1 MQELRRVRSG
11 IMSEN
16 DNMCTMHDLLDAQY
30 VFDTAKDESYL
41 RRVVMP
47 LETLLTNF
55 KRIVVKVIMFH
66 PTITITRVYCYK
78 FVEMYTS
85 TTTTSTTTAP
95 FLIILTIRTYYLT
108 VLLTHTVTKYI
119 HTYIHT

>member
-30 VFDTAKDESYL
+30 LFDTAKDETYL

-55 KRIVVKVIMFH
+55 KRIVVKV
-66 PTITITRVYCYK
+66 TD
-78 FVEMYTS
+78 
-85 TTTTSTTTAP
+85 
-95 FLIILTIRTYYLT
+95 TYY
-108 VLLTHTVTKYI
+108 HYYYYYI
-119 HTYIHT
+119 

>member
-55 KRIVVKVIMFH
+55 KRIVVKVIMFSSH
-66 PTITITRVYCYK
+66 
-78 FVEMYTS
+78 
-85 TTTTSTTTAP
+85 
-95 FLIILTIRTYYLT
+95 
-108 VLLTHTVTKYI
+108 H
-119 HTYIHT
+119 HHH